1 MLPLLAGSPFGP
13 GCDERV
19 ARRRRRRSLLSRLS
33 KSTALAI
40 WTAPLPVLVAIAGL
54 GYLIARSRSDVLKS
68 IAAATLP

>member
-33 KSTALAI
+33 KSTALAGLLRDAAPYP
-40 WTAPLPVLVAIAGL
+40 TAQA
-54 GYLIARSRSDVLKS
+54 
-68 IAAATLP
+68 